1 MSKLT
6 LEQAQG
12 RIKKLKSMEAMIG
25 SLSQEKQEELEILE
39 GVVEELAES
48 EIEQKEVQRKET
60 LQLFEKNLKEDAEK
74 FKSEISLGFEVEEDE
89 MLAMKITSAVHRTLL
104 YDIAFN
110 LDRQQQLS
118 WKLRQESE
126 DGEAVIAG
134 SPYENQTSLLLE
146 IIDRGL
152 ATTQPLSVAYAS
164 LYEDARN
171 SWLEGGGDP
180 TTQWTPSLVSW
191 GEVVRQ
197 RAKSRE
203 EKLEQYRAKRDT
215 GQAAHADWNQ
225 MLMGQ
230 LNKTRV

>member
-1 MSKLT
+1 MGMT

-12 RIKKLKSMEAMIG
+12 RIKKLLNMESMIG
-25 SLSQEKQEELEILE
+25 QLSTEKREELETLQA
-39 GVVEELAES
+39 VVEELAES
-48 EIEQKEVQRKET
+48 KVEEEETKRKET
-60 LQLFEKNLKEDAEK
+60 LELFEKNLKEDAEK
-74 FKSEISLGFEVEEDE
+74 FKSEINLGFAVEEDE
-89 MLAMKITSAVHRTLL
+89 MLAMKIASAVHRTLL

-110 LDRQQQLS
+110 LDRQAQLS
-118 WKLRQESE
+118 WKLRQESD

-134 SPYENQTSLLLE
+134 SPYENQTSVILE
-146 IIDRGL
+146 IIDKGL
-152 ATTQPLSVAYAS
+152 AITQPLSVAYAS
-164 LYEDARN
+164 IYEQAKD
-171 SWLEGGGDP
+171 SWLSRGGDP
-180 TTQWTPSLVSW
+180 STQWIPTLVSW